1 MKKILV
7 TAILGIITNMAVK
20 NIMFRYTQMGIKFRA
35 KLLMVELGRDLTINK
50 KVMQILAKKRI

>member
-7 TAILGIITNMAVK
+7 TLIAGALLIIGGFSLGNA
-20 NIMFRYTQMGIKFRA
+20 IKFRA
-35 KLLMVELGRDLTINK
+35 KLLMVELGSDLTINK